1 MVKIHRMGGMVDLQI
16 TMATQAV
23 QTYSRARDL
32 SLFAWS
38 WNFQA
43 HDNKLDLGQR
53 VFRLDS
59 LKL

>member
-38 WNFQA
+38 WNF
-43 HDNKLDLGQR
+43 KLDLGQR